1 MCERKKSFI
10 SDRFRAKLV
19 LKTKWYKNRYLCKHR
34 VLNLIIYFF
43 THFSSADAAI
53 PKLENPAEEN
63 TRIRRQLALAYRLI
77 DRLQLNEGACN
88 HLTAMAPAKD
98 GKGQIMLVVP
108 GKAFIINLKYI
119 LLSS

>member
-1 MCERKKSFI
+1 M
-10 SDRFRAKLV
+10 
-19 LKTKWYKNRYLCKHR
+19 
-34 VLNLIIYFF
+34 
-43 THFSSADAAI
+43 
-53 PKLENPAEEN
+53 
-63 TRIRRQLALAYRLI
+63 AYRLI